1 MAEQA
6 EADDVHDEDIEDL
19 EHGEAE
25 DQEDGDLAEGED
37 AADEDDG
44 DELVVQF
51 GDEAAPASEGERG
64 SNSGL
69 VKELRAKL
77 REASE
82 KAAAYERGDLQPLK
96 PIEVGP
102 KPKIDDF
109 YGEDDPEAAH
119 EAAYDAWNERK
130 RQAEQVQ
137 TQAQKQQEAA
147 QAAWQEELAEHGRKV
162 VALGARDF
170 DVAREEVASALNL
183 VQQAALIKAA
193 DNSAAVAYA
202 LGKNPHKLT
211 ELAKIQDPIKFAVA
225 VSKLEGTLKVTK
237 TTRRAVEPDRT
248 VRGSASLA
256 GGDKKLEALE
266 AKAARTG
273 NRTEVIAYKAQLNK
287 QKRK

>member
-19 EHGEAE
+19 EDGAAD
-25 DQEDGDLAEGED
+25 DQEADGQGEG

-44 DELVVQF
+44 EELVVQF
-51 GDEAAPASEGERG
+51 GDGAAPASEGERG

-82 KAAAYERGDLQPLK
+82 KAAAYERGDLQP
-96 PIEVGP
+96 PRAIEVGERP
-102 KPKIDDF
+102 TMETCDYD
-109 YGEDDPEAAH
+109 EARF
-119 EAAYDAWNERK
+119 EQELDAWKDRD
-130 RQAEQVQ
+130 RQAKEAT
-137 TQAQKQQEAA
+137 TQAQKHQEAA

-162 VALGARDF
+162 IALGARDF
-170 DVAREEVASALNL
+170 EAARDEVASALSL

-202 LGKNPHKLT
+202 LGKNPHKLAD
-211 ELAKIQDPIKFAVA
+211 LAKIQDPIKFAVA

-273 NRTEVIAYKAQLNK
+273 NRTEVIAYKAA
-287 QKRK
+287 QKKRAK

>member
-6 EADDVHDEDIEDL
+6 EADDVHDEHIEDL
-19 EHGEAE
+19 DHGDAD
-25 DQEDGDLAEGED
+25 DQNQDGQDEGDNAAGED
-37 AADEDDG
+37 DE
-44 DELVVQF
+44 EIVVQF

-64 SNSGL
+64 ANSGL

-82 KAAAYERGDLQPLK
+82 RAAAYERGEIQPQK
-96 PIEVGP
+96 PIEVGE
-102 KPKIDDF
+102 KPTM
-109 YGEDDPEAAH
+109 EACDYD
-119 EAAYDAWNERK
+119 EARFERELDAWKDRK
-130 RQAEQVQ
+130 RQAEEA
-137 TQAQKQQEAA
+137 TTTAQKQQEAA
-147 QAAWQEELAEHGRKV
+147 QTAWQEELAEHGRKV

-170 DVAREEVASALNL
+170 DVARDEVASALNL
-183 VQQAALIKAA
+183 VQQAALIKAS

-202 LGKNPHKLT
+202 LGKNPHKLA

-256 GGDKKLEALE
+256 GGDKKLERLE
-266 AKAARTG
+266 AEAARTG
-273 NRTEVIAYKAQLNK
+273 DRSKIAAYRAEQKQQAKNR
-287 QKRK
+287 